1 MFISVSGGFSI
12 AVWCSSQAAAVVLH
26 SACLGDFDGRQ
37 IAAHI
42 LISEILG
49 WWGKSWADRRSKSHN
64 KQAAIICMIVF
75 KLLASTQAKIHE
87 TTGMA
92 CKQII
97 RITFI
102 HTYNR
107 DNSTI
112 SFLKFD
118 ICIGIL

>member
-12 AVWCSSQAAAVVLH
+12 AVWCSSQAVGSLRSVAW
-26 SACLGDFDGRQ
+26 GTFDGRQ

-75 KLLASTQAKIHE
+75 KLLAS
-87 TTGMA
+87 
-92 CKQII
+92 
-97 RITFI
+97 
-102 HTYNR
+102 
-107 DNSTI
+107 
-112 SFLKFD
+112 
-118 ICIGIL
+118 